1 MISKEDL
8 LSLKVLDRLHY
19 LTNMDNVYDRA
30 LSEIGNENKYQNRYD
45 FIYHIAFVV
54 IFMVVFL
61 NILLALTVTPHE
73 CKIPEKPQNI
83 SEIDWRIRNIPRY
96 ENSKGNNMI
105 LSFISACLEYTYDK
119 TWYETTVTSENNW
132 VCDKEMNGVSVLMY
146 TKLAEVVGSIFFGW
160 FSDVY
165 GRRYTYIITT
175 TMLLVGRFISLMG
188 GNSYIIFFIGCL
200 IASFPSTTALQTVS
214 IICLEM
220 SSVNR
225 GSAIVRLRLVASS
238 FGIFLTPLFMWWARD
253 WKLFLIVTTAPLIPF
268 VIMSWKVI
276 ESPRWLYSQG
286 RVEESLIILKKIA
299 KTNNKNMEANTEKLM
314 MSLIEEA
321 EEKPQVFGVFS
332 LFSSRRLAL
341 NTILQAVIWMAASL
355 SYTYLVMSSGERTDS
370 NPFLDFALQAL
381 AEIPSI
387 YLAAWLSDR
396 IGRRYTGITSISV
409 LAVMWTTVI
418 IRENSTGGLI
428 REWWVGSA
436 INIIARLS
444 TIITV
449 FVLNLLTMEFYPT
462 CLRQSGMA
470 FGNVIAGIVSA
481 AIPFVMYLGRRY
493 DPRIPGFILAATS
506 LFGFVAAFILPETL
520 NAKLPETL
528 EEAKCFGSKD
538 ISSIFIKFCSTATY
552 SILSYRYQF

>member
-1 MISKEDL
+1 
-8 LSLKVLDRLHY
+8 
-19 LTNMDNVYDRA
+19 MDNVYDRA

-96 ENSKGNNMI
+96 ENVIGELQFDSCSMYVDPYKSNETK
-105 LSFISACLEYTYDK
+105 ACLEYTYDK

-268 VIMSWKVI
+268 VIMKVI

-341 NTILQAVIWMAASL
+341 NTILQADGGFLELYI
-355 SYTYLVMSSGERTDS
+355 SGEKTDS

-418 IRENSTGGLI
+418 IRENI
-428 REWWVGSA
+428 
-436 INIIARLS
+436 
-444 TIITV
+444 

-470 FGNVIAGIVSA
+470 FGNVIAGTVSA

-538 ISSIFIKFCSTATY
+538 STAHK
-552 SILSYRYQF
+552 SEQLKPLKIKI